1 FDSDS
6 PMPRL
11 APVIS
16 QVAMDALQTG
26 GGIHSRQAGTADMA
40 WGGSGTDRPT
50 GAMVGV
56 SADAQANVRTSVCAV
71 RSLLHAPTP
80 TLPRARGRGL
90 SAAAVARRHGDLAW
104 ARRCSSPRLRGE
116 AGRGRSRS
124 RRGRACPPPHPPP
137 PRGGGGGGRG
147 GGAAGRG
154 GRGGAAPR
162 RPPPGGGGRGG
173 GGPEGAGVV
182 GRRGGGPGG
191 GRGLWRGRGAAP
203 PAGGGGGRGGG
214 APDRAAARDAP
225 TPTLPRKRGRES
237 ALRCVLLRGAAGVAV
252 GRSGIAAQVVGV
264 GRIRAQRATAFQ
276 RCPFGQDAVGRA
288 ALLHP
293 VH

>member
-1 FDSDS
+1 ASCFDSDS

-80 TLPRARGRGL
+80 TLPRAPGRGL
-90 SAAAVARRHGDLAW
+90 SAAAVVARRHGDLAW

-124 RRGRACPPPHPPP
+124 RRGRACPTPTLPRERGRGLSAAVVARRHGDLAWARHCSSPRL
-137 PRGGGGGGRG
+137 RGGGR
-147 GGAAGRG
+147 
-154 GRGGAAPR
+154 
-162 RPPPGGGGRGG
+162 
-173 GGPEGAGVV
+173 E
-182 GRRGGGPGG
+182 
-191 GRGLWRGRGAAP
+191 
-203 PAGGGGGRGGG
+203 GG

-225 TPTLPRKRGRES
+225 PPTLPRRGEGAAVAVRATRRGR
-237 ALRCVLLRGAAGVAV
+237 
-252 GRSGIAAQVVGV
+252 
-264 GRIRAQRATAFQ
+264 TAS
-276 RCPFGQDAVGRA
+276 GRA
-288 ALLHP
+288 RSA
-293 VH
+293 